1 MGKIH
6 FTKEQ
11 EIILG
16 QVKQDNFFTSR
27 FYFTGGTALSSLYLN
42 HRFSDDLDFFCMER
56 FDTQVI
62 FTTMK
67 EWGRK
72 FKFKFQ
78 SQANNVV
85 YIFNLTFDDGTI
97 LKVDFG
103 YYPYKRVEPGT
114 KLGLLEVDS
123 KFDIA
128 INKLLTITQR
138 SNAKD
143 FVDLYFLLKKYSL
156 WDLVQGVK
164 VKFNMKIEPLLLA
177 ADFLKV
183 EDFEQLPKMT
193 RPLTLEQLRD
203 FFRQQAKK
211 ISEQSIE

>member
-16 QVKQDNFFTSR
+16 QIKQDDFFTSR
-27 FYFTGGTALSSLYLN
+27 FYLTGGTALSSLYLN
-42 HRFSDDLDFFCMER
+42 HRFSDDLDFFCTER

-67 EWGRK
+67 EWGSK

-103 YYPYKRVEPGT
+103 YYPYKKVEPGL
-114 KLGLLEVDS
+114 KLGNLEIDS
-123 KFDIA
+123 KLDIA

-143 FVDLYFLLKKYSL
+143 FVDLYFLLKEYSL
-156 WDLVQGVK
+156 WDLVEGVK
-164 VKFNMKIEPLLLA
+164 IKFRMKIEPILLA
-177 ADFLKV
+177 ADFLKI
-183 EDFEQLPKMT
+183 EDFEELPKMIK
-193 RPLTLEQLRD
+193 PLKLEQLKT
-203 FFRQQAKK
+203 FFREEAKK
-211 ISEQSIE
+211 ISMLSVE

>member
-16 QVKQDNFFTSR
+16 QIKQDDFFTSR

-42 HRFSDDLDFFCMER
+42 HRFSDDLDFFCAER

-67 EWGRK
+67 DWGRK
-72 FKFKFQ
+72 FKFRFQ

-85 YIFNLTFDDGTI
+85 YIFNLVFEDGTK

-103 YYPYKRVEPGT
+103 YYPYKRVEPGI

-123 KFDIA
+123 EFDIA
-128 INKLLTITQR
+128 INKILTISQR

-156 WDLVQGVK
+156 WDLVEGKK
-164 VKFNMKIEPLLLA
+164 VKFNMKTEPILLA
-177 ADFLKV
+177 GDFLKV
-183 EDFEQLPKMT
+183 DDFEELPKMIKT
-193 RPLTLEQLRD
+193 LTLDQLQS
-203 FFRQQAKK
+203 FFREEAKK
-211 ISEQSIE
+211 ISRLSIE

>member
-16 QVKQDNFFTSR
+16 QVKQDDFFTSR

-42 HRFSDDLDFFCMER
+42 HRLSDDLDFFCAER

-62 FTTMK
+62 FTSMK

-72 FKFKFQ
+72 FKFRFQ
-78 SQANNVV
+78 SQSNNVV
-85 YIFNLTFDDGTI
+85 YIFNLTFDNGTI

-103 YYPYKRVEPGT
+103 YYPYKRVEFGT

-138 SNAKD
+138 GNAKD
-143 FVDLYFLLKKYSL
+143 FVDLYFLLKYYSL
-156 WDLVQGVK
+156 WDLVEGVK
-164 VKFNMKIEPLLLA
+164 IKFSMKIEPILLA
-177 ADFLKV
+177 ADFLKI
-183 EDFEQLPKMT
+183 EDFEQLPQMIK
-193 RPLTLEQLRD
+193 PLTLNKLKV
-203 FFRQQAKK
+203 FFREEARK
-211 ISEQSIE
+211 ISRLSVE